1 MTALALH
8 PALVILVL
16 LVLAAAA
23 CFGLG
28 TMRGSWRVWLVGYV
42 LFAAAL
48 GVAFAG
54 QRAARRAAA
63 VPAAPPASTPV
74 PEAHP

>member
-1 MTALALH
+1 VSALALH
-8 PALVILVL
+8 PALVILVV
-16 LVLAAAA
+16 LVVAAAA

-48 GVAFAG
+48 GVGFIG
-54 QRAARRAAA
+54 QRAARRA
-63 VPAAPPASTPV
+63 PAIPPASTPV
-74 PEAHP
+74 TEAHP